1 MIVGLPWAG
10 PLGVEKYNDLRAK
23 CTGAIYSGSALNTK
37 RGAPVVPKP
46 KEYRMKYRRVD
57 IKKHGQRDSL
67 KEIGSIAGCLCSTG
81 AALTA
86 SHV

>member
-10 PLGVEKYNDLRAK
+10 PLGVEKYHDSRAK

-46 KEYRMKYRRVD
+46 KEYRMKYR
-57 IKKHGQRDSL
+57 IYIGHGQRDSL
-67 KEIGSIAGCLCSTG
+67 NDSDP
-81 AALTA
+81 
-86 SHV
+86 

>member
-23 CTGAIYSGSALNTK
+23 YTGAIYSGSALNTK

-46 KEYRMKYRRVD
+46 KEYRMKYRID
-57 IKKHGQRDSL
+57 MKHGQRDSL
-67 KEIGSIAGCLCSTG
+67 NELGSIAGCVISAG
-81 AALTA
+81 AALTT